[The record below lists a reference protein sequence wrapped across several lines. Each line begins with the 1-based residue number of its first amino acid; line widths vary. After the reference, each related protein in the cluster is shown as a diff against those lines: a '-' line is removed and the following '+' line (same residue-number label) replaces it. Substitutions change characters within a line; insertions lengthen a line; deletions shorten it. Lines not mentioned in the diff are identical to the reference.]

1 MKPQDKILLSIGT
14 VAVLAIS
21 SVVGYELFATGDSQ
35 STKSTATAQTQQS
48 SAQTT
53 PPTTDTTNTNTT
65 NSTSSGYKDGSY
77 TASSSYEVPHGN
89 QNNVSATLT
98 IAGGKI
104 TNVTTNNDY
113 SDEESAQYVD
123 FFKQEISSTI
133 VGQSLAD
140 VSVSR
145 VGGASLT
152 SSAFNDVLDTIRT
165 QAKA

>member
-14 VAVLAIS
+14 VAVLAIA

-53 PPTTDTTNTNTT
+53 PATPTTDTTNTT

-77 TASSSYEVPHGN
+77 TASTSYEVPHGN
-89 QNNVSATLT
+89 QNSVSATLT

-123 FFKQEISSTI
+123 FFKQEISSAI
-133 VGQSLAD
+133 VGQNLAD